1 MIERNLYFMR
11 CLILSQYKDLRAGL
25 IWEDFG
31 ALTIPNYFARAVARA
46 K

>member
-1 MIERNLYFMR
+1 MR

-31 ALTIPNYFARAVARA
+31 TLTTARVRECWMCWRRFNWVL
-46 K
+46 